1 MLDGLA
7 GFCAK
12 ALAECGS
19 ASVSVAVA
27 RGDAVVCAAAFGMV
41 DIADGRP
48 ATSDTAYLLASVTK
62 PITATAVC
70 AAADAGLLELDQPI
84 ETYLGGLRLTRPR
97 HYGAP
102 TVRQVLQHR
111 GGLGTHYDF
120 RYADS
125 AAIMPVAREVMTRY
139 GTLYREPGTLFEYS
153 NLGYGLLDLVLRT
166 VSGQEPAEFVRERVF
181 GPLGLASCHIGP
193 SYEGRAAEALRYS
206 ADGRRYPLVDTSH
219 RGASLGWATAPDLA
233 MFGLSQAGGPGVLA
247 RGTSAVMHTALP
259 TDDHRLGYGLGWFVS
274 RGDRHTIV
282 SHSGSMGGAATM
294 LIVVPDQQL
303 SVCVLTNQTG
313 VAARSAVAGHVMSEL
328 VPGFALAALPPAI
341 SAERA
346 VRAGPGAWAGR
357 IDTYL
362 GAVPLAVRITPDL
375 RAEIRLDGGAAVP
388 AHFVGGSP
396 HWDLRL
402 AAPVQLPTPDARV
415 ASPLLGLEL
424 SADQDGGLNG
434 AARAYSDG
442 EGDGWHGNLLS
453 HWCELR
459 AVM

>member
-1 MLDGLA
+1 MRQRIGI
-7 GFCAK
+7 G
-12 ALAECGS
+12 
-19 ASVSVAVA
+19 
-27 RGDAVVCAAAFGMV
+27 R
-41 DIADGRP
+41 GRP
-48 ATSDTAYLLASVTK
+48 RRCRRLRGSFRHGRHRRRPASHQRHRLPARIGHQAHHGNRRVRGGRRG
-62 PITATAVC
+62 
-70 AAADAGLLELDQPI
+70 AARTGPAHRDLPRRPASHPAAP
-84 ETYLGGLRLTRPR
+84 LRCPDR
-97 HYGAP
+97 AP
-102 TVRQVLQHR
+102 GPAARC
-111 GGLGTHYDF
+111 GLGTHYDF

-459 AVM
+459 ALM